1 MPRSNRKTKSRYLRT
16 SDLARAVGAHP
27 NTVRL
32 YEQWGFIAPA
42 KRSASGYRLFTET
55 HRAQMILARTALR
68 DDYAGK
74 IIRRSALALVRK
86 IGSGDFADA
95 LQYARKH
102 LAIVQA
108 ERAEA
113 ETAARI
119 LQHWAQSKR
128 AQSKSKSL
136 QIGAAARA
144 LGVTIDV
151 LRNCERNGLLRVPRD
166 EQSGYRLYG
175 NAEIT
180 RLRVIR
186 MLQSAGYS
194 TMAILRMLLQLDQGK
209 KRNLRAAL
217 DTPRPDEDVYS
228 AADRWLS
235 TLAEQETRARQMIT
249 QLKRCQRITN
259 E

>member
-1 MPRSNRKTKSRYLRT
+1 MPRSNHKTKPRYLRT

-42 KRSASGYRLFTET
+42 KRGANGYRLFTET
-55 HRAQMILARTALR
+55 HRAQMILARTALHGT
-68 DDYAGK
+68 YPGK
-74 IIRRSALALVRK
+74 NIRRSALALARLSA
-86 IGSGDFADA
+86 SGNFKKA
-95 LQYARKH
+95 LQHARKH

-119 LQHWAQSKR
+119 LQRWAQSKN
-128 AQSKSKSL
+128 AKSKSQPL
-136 QIGAAARA
+136 QIGAAART

-175 NAEIT
+175 AAEIS

-194 TMAILRMLLQLDQGK
+194 T
-209 KRNLRAAL
+209 
-217 DTPRPDEDVYS
+217 
-228 AADRWLS
+228 
-235 TLAEQETRARQMIT
+235 
-249 QLKRCQRITN
+249 
-259 E
+259 

>member
-1 MPRSNRKTKSRYLRT
+1 MMQRKYLRT

-42 KRSASGYRLFTET
+42 ERSANGYRLFTET
-55 HRAQMILARTALR
+55 HRAQMILARTALHGT
-68 DDYAGK
+68 YPGK
-74 IIRRSALALVRK
+74 NIRRSALALVRK
-86 IGSGDFADA
+86 TASGDFRTA
-95 LQYARKH
+95 LQSAHKH

-128 AQSKSKSL
+128 AKSKSVPL

-166 EQSGYRLYG
+166 EHNGYRLYG
-175 NAEIT
+175 AAEIS

-186 MLQSAGYS
+186 MLQAAGYS

-209 KRNLRAAL
+209 PHNLRAAL
-217 DTPRPDEDVYS
+217 DTPRPDEDIFS

-235 TLAEQETRARQMIT
+235 TLAEQETRAQKIIT
-249 QLKRCQRITN
+249 QLKQMARGKFGVN

>member
-1 MPRSNRKTKSRYLRT
+1 MTQRKYLRT
-16 SDLARAVGAHP
+16 SDLARAAGAHP

-42 KRSASGYRLFTET
+42 QRSASGYRLFTET
-55 HRAQMILARTALR
+55 HRAQMILARTALHGT
-68 DDYAGK
+68 YPGK
-74 IIRRSALALVRK
+74 NIRRSALALARLSA
-86 IGSGDFADA
+86 SGNFTKA
-95 LQYARKH
+95 LQHARKH
-102 LAIVQA
+102 LATVKA

-113 ETAARI
+113 ETAERI

-128 AQSKSKSL
+128 ARSKNPPL

-144 LGVTIDV
+144 LGTTIDV

-166 EQSGYRLYG
+166 ERSGYRLYDA
-175 NAEIT
+175 AET
-180 RLRVIR
+180 SRLRVIR

-217 DTPRPDEDVYS
+217 DTPRPDEDVFS

-235 TLAEQETRARQMIT
+235 TLTEQETRAKKIIA
-249 QLKRCQRITN
+249 QLKQMARGN
-259 E
+259 FGVHE